1 MFLSHAL
8 KLRVCALGEEC
19 RLEAFENWKRRKIFH
34 ESTVNRIMT
43 NFIIFTPCRTLYW
56 RRMMKMS
63 CVGNVETTSEMRNT
77 QELPVRMSESNT
89 LLGRRK
95 GDIKMGVKLGWDVL
109 NWIQMGEGWTQWRAF
124 VNTVTNL
131 RVLQTV
137 RNCLSYRTSV
147 RNEFIELVL

>member
-1 MFLSHAL
+1 
-8 KLRVCALGEEC
+8 
-19 RLEAFENWKRRKIFH
+19 
-34 ESTVNRIMT
+34 
-43 NFIIFTPCRTLYW
+43 
-56 RRMMKMS
+56 
-63 CVGNVETTSEMRNT
+63 
-77 QELPVRMSESNT
+77 VRMSESNT